1 MNELANNC
9 NSKCMLPD
17 NKVSNSS
24 LANSMDKLVNNITDS
39 IVNVKSNVGIFSYFS
54 YFSFQWY

>member
-17 NKVSNSS
+17 SRVSKSS